1 MKELL
6 SSRENDDDYYYDRA
20 CKKSYISMLLINVI
34 CVLFQLLASNKTKK
48 QKIEENK
55 PRVENLS
62 SLKTKRKN
70 ILNEINALEKKV
82 VHLKQNITKNRSL
95 LNGDE
100 LDDYVKDLEIKSDE
114 KELEEVGRKLDE
126 LREGELQKLDGLI
139 KLVDPVFL
147 FDCVEEKKDEDTK
160 EVESVTSTKNTQEVP
175 PSLPPTFKKPEPIIS
190 SPTFRKSESSP
201 STNKDEP
208 LPPNT
213 VEEPSSPLEVNRKEG
228 NKRKRMQRKPMTKEE
243 SEAQLSMEID
253 VHDTNDDWIPPEDRR
268 TEKEIKSLN
277 SAYGY

>member
-1 MKELL
+1 M
-6 SSRENDDDYYYDRA
+6 
-20 CKKSYISMLLINVI
+20 
-34 CVLFQLLASNKTKK
+34 
-48 QKIEENK
+48 
-55 PRVENLS
+55 
-62 SLKTKRKN
+62 
-70 ILNEINALEKKV
+70 
-82 VHLKQNITKNRSL
+82 KQNIAKNRSL

-100 LDDYVKDLEIKSDE
+100 LDDYVKDLEIKRDE
-114 KELEEVGRKLDE
+114 KELEEVGKKLDE

-160 EVESVTSTKNTQEVP
+160 EVESTTSTKNTQEVP
-175 PSLPPTFKKPEPIIS
+175 SSLPPTFKKPEPIS

-201 STNKDEP
+201 STNKDES

-213 VEEPSSPLEVNRKEG
+213 VEEPSSPLKVNRKEG
-228 NKRKRMQRKPMTKEE
+228 NKLKRMQRKPMTKEE